1 MFTFFTPS
9 SRQFEPERKLHPL
22 RIAVLLLLLAALAL
36 AEPTPQFPQPVRE
49 GEAFLDW
56 SQTGQRI
63 LAQDDEHLWV
73 HDLETMKTQ
82 AFSIR
87 RLYTAELDPQDQL
100 LAIASYPCAVQVH
113 DWRRGQRLWEFQGPK
128 GPEEG
133 SYQPSFSPDGRY
145 LMISSASHGRSK
157 LDPWVRIFEARSGK
171 LVRKWNWLTSH
182 AVQVD
187 WTSDGAVVKADGK
200 FLASFNVASGE
211 KIAAR
216 AGELISLGSRVKGQ
230 PTVTYG
236 DPLKKQH
243 FARIQS
249 SKLDLVE
256 EESDSYEPALTS
268 PDGQLVRTTEVPF
281 QVKRQDGT
289 VVWSGE
295 NVFHSWTDDGF
306 AVNKEGKT
314 EFYRSDG
321 TLLGTVNAES
331 LILGKSRL
339 AYTALG
345 YGGPVGFY
353 DVKTYTTLLE
363 LPYATMPKLSPDESK
378 LALLSRKGVLIL
390 DVPATLQALP
400 AMVWWKR

>member
-1 MFTFFTPS
+1 MFRLFIAPPREFGS
-9 SRQFEPERKLHPL
+9 KLL
-22 RIAVLLLLLAALAL
+22 RTLALLLLLAGLAV
-36 AEPTPQFPQPVRE
+36 AEPTPQFPQSVRE

-63 LAQDDEHLWV
+63 LAQDDEHVWV

-82 AFSIR
+82 AFSTR

-100 LAIASYPCAVQVH
+100 LAIASYPCALQVY

-128 GPEEG
+128 GPGEG

-145 LMISSASHGRSK
+145 LMVSSASHGRNN

-171 LVRKWNWLTSH
+171 LVRKWSWITSH
-182 AVQVD
+182 AVSVG
-187 WTSDGAVVKADGK
+187 WTSDGAVVKTDGK

-236 DPLKKQH
+236 DPLKKSH

-249 SKLDLVE
+249 SKLELVE
-256 EESDSYEPALTS
+256 EDSPASEPALTS
-268 PDGQLVRTTEVPF
+268 PDGQLVRTTEAPF
-281 QVKRQDGT
+281 QVRRQDGT
-289 VVWSGE
+289 VVWSGQ
-295 NVFHSWTDDGF
+295 NTFQSWTDDGF
-306 AVNKEGKT
+306 AVNNEGKT

-321 TLLGTVNAES
+321 TLLGTVNAEY

-345 YGGPVGFY
+345 YGGPLGFY

-378 LALLSRKGVLIL
+378 LAMLSRKGVLIL
-390 DVPATLQALP
+390 DVPATLQAPP